1 MDQDLQ
7 MKDATAWAEAMAAG
21 EVTAVEL
28 LEKTI
33 AQIAAVNPA
42 LNAVV
47 ATDFDRART
56 QAKAVD
62 AARAAGKPLGPL
74 AGLPMTVKDALEV
87 EGVVSTG
94 GAPELKD
101 HIPAKHAEAV
111 QRLADAGAIIIGKTN
126 VPYMS
131 GDLQTYNDVYGTTNN
146 PWDVTRVPGG
156 SSGGAAASLASGMTV
171 MEIGSDIGGSIR
183 CPAHYCGVAGH
194 KPSLGIVPKRGHIP
208 PPPGMVEEDALS
220 VVGPLAR
227 SVRDLQ
233 LLLPIVAGANGR
245 EAKGWRLDLPA
256 ARTQDIT
263 NMRLA
268 LWLDDPFA
276 PVSADTKK
284 ALNDVAD
291 RLEAAGASV
300 DRSPP
305 LPTSLSETAK
315 IYQPMLSS
323 VVLSGMPDQLLE
335 HLAER
340 AEGSDPDTT
349 DMDIL
354 QARGADMRLRTH
366 AIYQEMRAG
375 YQAAWEEFFGTYD
388 AVLMPVSPD
397 AAFEHSG
404 DVPFGDRTVPVDGV
418 DRAYMDFLKWSGPAI
433 LGRMPATVTRAGF
446 SSLGLPIGVQI
457 MGAYLEDHTTLAVG
471 CAVEAVNGGFQAPDV
486 TSLTS

>member
-1 MDQDLQ
+1 MSDLQ
-7 MKDATAWAEAMAAG
+7 KKDATAWLQALAAG
-21 EVTAVEL
+21 EITSVEL

-47 ATDFDRART
+47 ATDFERAR
-56 QAKAVD
+56 KAALAAD
-62 AARAAGKPLGPL
+62 EARAAGNPLGPL
-74 AGLPMTVKDALEV
+74 HGLPMTVKDALEV
-87 EGVVSTG
+87 EGVISTG
-94 GAPELKD
+94 GAPELKE
-101 HIPAKHAEAV
+101 HVPARHALAV

-156 SSGGAAASLASGMTV
+156 SSGGAAAALASGMTV

-208 PPPGMVEEDALS
+208 PPPGMVEEDDLS

-233 LLLPIVAGANGR
+233 LLLPIVAGASPR
-245 EAKGWRLDLPA
+245 EAKGWRLELPK
-256 ARTQDIT
+256 ARTNAVGQ
-263 NMRLA
+263 MRLA
-268 LWLDDPFA
+268 LWADDPFA
-276 PVSADTKK
+276 PTSADTKK
-284 ALNDVAD
+284 ALNDLAD
-291 RLEAAGASV
+291 KLEAAGAKV
-300 DRSPP
+300 DRNPP
-305 LPTSLSETAK
+305 LPTSIAETMK
-315 IYQPMLSS
+315 IYQPMLSA
-323 VVLSGMPDQLLE
+323 VVLQAMPDQLLE
-335 HLAER
+335 HLAQR

-349 DMDIL
+349 DMDVL
-354 QARGADMRLRTH
+354 QARGADMRQRTH
-366 AIYQEMRAG
+366 NIYQEMRAG
-375 YQAAWEEFFGTYD
+375 YQAAWETFFENYD

-397 AAFEHSG
+397 AAFEHNS
-404 DVPFGDRTVPVDGV
+404 DVPFGDRTVPVDGQ

-446 SSLGLPIGVQI
+446 SANGLPIGVQI
-457 MGAYLEDHTTLAVG
+457 MGPYLEDNTTLAVG

-486 TSLTS
+486 AGLTS